1 MGGFPTHSVAPKK
14 HSISKH
20 VHTESEFMMY
30 REVLSGIAIALTFVG
45 FVPYIRAIRQ
55 KKIRPHVFSWVT
67 WGATTFIAFLAQL
80 NGGGGIGAWPI
91 GISGLITIYIAWLA
105 YAQKADSSI
114 TWHDRCFF
122 LAAMSSLP
130 VWYFTTDPLWAVVVL
145 TSVDVIGFG
154 PTLRKAYASP
164 FEENLTFFAIFATRN
179 LVAVAA
185 LEQYSLTTVLFPAAT
200 GLGCLVLITTVQFRR
215 HALSSC

>member
-1 MGGFPTHSVAPKK
+1 
-14 HSISKH
+14 
-20 VHTESEFMMY
+20 MMY
-30 REVLSGIAIALTFVG
+30 REVLSGMAIALTFVG
-45 FVPYIRAIRQ
+45 FVPYTRAIQQ
-55 KKIRPHVFSWVT
+55 KRTRPHVFSWII
-67 WGATTFIAFLAQL
+67 WGTTTFIAFLAQL

-91 GISGLITIYIAWLA
+91 GISGLITMYIAWLA

-154 PTLRKAYASP
+154 PTLRKAYALP
-164 FEENLTFFAIFATRN
+164 FEESLTFFIIFATRN

-200 GLGCLVLITTVQFRR
+200 GIACLALITMVQLRR
-215 HALSSC
+215 HALS